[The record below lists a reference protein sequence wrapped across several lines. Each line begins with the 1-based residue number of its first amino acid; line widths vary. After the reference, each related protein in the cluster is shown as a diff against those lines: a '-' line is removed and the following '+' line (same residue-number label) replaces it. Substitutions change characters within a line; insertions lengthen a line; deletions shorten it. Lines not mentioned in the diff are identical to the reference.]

1 MFWSSLVHLRDVGKI
16 YANVLGLEKKRY
28 GQASWWCLLFDTMLC
43 TKQFLSHF
51 GAAASK
57 GKKEFEKE
65 KEKQKKKTKMR
76 GHIYVCIECVIP
88 INPFSPD
95 WEIGLAT
102 NLICIFSLVGLKL
115 TEYCHVTHLYILY
128 IALST

>member
-1 MFWSSLVHLRDVGKI
+1 MWERYMQMFQDQK
-16 YANVLGLEKKRY
+16 KKRY

-65 KEKQKKKTKMR
+65 KEKQKKNKNER
-76 GHIYVCIECVIP
+76 AYICVYRMCDSYKSIFTRLGDWVGDQFDMYFQFGWVE
-88 INPFSPD
+88 IN
-95 WEIGLAT
+95 
-102 NLICIFSLVGLKL
+102 
-115 TEYCHVTHLYILY
+115 
-128 IALST
+128 